1 LVVAAVCDRRKLN
14 FISFSVSFSAASFS
28 AAVID
33 RRYISEKTK
42 TPLPGLAVGF
52 DKFW

>member
-14 FISFSVSFSAASFS
+14 FISFLAASFS

-33 RRYISEKTK
+33 LRYISEKTK

-52 DKFW
+52 DKLW